1 MCIYVGGDRRWA
13 EVGVVR
19 ECPLTIVVYT
29 FYFLLLLRPP
39 IFLRSPLIFGSSTL
53 LRSLRPPFLSPPHR
67 LSHSSPHLSHPP
79 TSLPQPTS
87 STPPTS
93 SPPPPSSS
101 PPQLLPPT
109 LLTPLP
115 SPCQNPVP
123 TLHPTPTPP
132 FPPARTTPPLPSP
145 PNPTFGLKS
154 APSRSST
161 PSSSPQNPFLSSKT

>member
-39 IFLRSPLIFGSSTL
+39 IFLRSPLIFGSWTL
-53 LRSLRPPFLSPPHR
+53 LRSPRPPFLSPPHR

-79 TSLPQPTS
+79 TSLPPPTS

-93 SPPPPSSS
+93 SPPLPSSP

-109 LLTPLP
+109 LLTRSPLP
-115 SPCQNPVP
+115 SPGQIPVP
-123 TLHPTPTPP
+123 TLHPT
-132 FPPARTTPPLPSP
+132 FPPAHTSTLRPSP
-145 PNPTFGLKS
+145 PNPTFG
-154 APSRSST
+154 
-161 PSSSPQNPFLSSKT
+161 

>member
-79 TSLPQPTS
+79 TSLPPPTS

-93 SPPPPSSS
+93 SPPPPSS
-101 PPQLLPPT
+101 PPSQLLSPT
-109 LLTPLP
+109 LLTRSPLP
-115 SPCQNPVP
+115 SPCQILVP
-123 TLHPTPTPP
+123 TLYPTPSPT
-132 FPPARTTPPLPSP
+132 PSP
-145 PNPTFGLKS
+145 TLPPTYT
-154 APSRSST
+154 SS
-161 PSSSPQNPFLSSKT
+161 L